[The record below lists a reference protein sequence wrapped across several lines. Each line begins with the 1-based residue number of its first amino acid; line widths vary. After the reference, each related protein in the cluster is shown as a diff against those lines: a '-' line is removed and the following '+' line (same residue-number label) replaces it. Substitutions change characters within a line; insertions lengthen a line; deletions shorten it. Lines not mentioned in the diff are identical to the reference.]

1 MTRGE
6 LGSLLNSRTDNE
18 FVEHEILNRRPWI
31 FETDEGY
38 GSWRASVSSEF
49 GAEPDRVR
57 IVGSA
62 ATGFSLSPLKPGR
75 PFRQL
80 PGVRGQT
87 SDIDIALV
95 DANLFLT
102 AWDVILLCDRRRRLG
117 SSVEARAKIRLD
129 VYWGLVGHLS
139 LPHNTE
145 PARRVLTVMT
155 AAGRLPPLR
164 GYPIRCRV
172 YRRIE
177 DLLAYH
183 VNSLRQLR
191 KELADYGD

>member
-6 LGSLLNSRTDNE
+6 LRSLLNSRTDSE
-18 FVEHEILNRRPWI
+18 FVQNEILNRRPWI
-31 FETDEGY
+31 FDTDEAY
-38 GSWRASVSSEF
+38 RSWRASVSDEL
-49 GAEPDRVR
+49 GTEPDRVR

-80 PGVRGQT
+80 PGVHGRT

-95 DANLFLT
+95 DTNLFFT
-102 AWDVILLCDRRRRLG
+102 AWDVILFYDRGRRL
-117 SSVEARAKIRLD
+117 SSSMEARARIRLD

-139 LPHNTE
+139 LPRNTE

-155 AAGRLPPLR
+155 VAGRVPPLR

-183 VNSLRQLR
+183 IDSLRQLR
-191 KELADYGD
+191 KELAVYGD